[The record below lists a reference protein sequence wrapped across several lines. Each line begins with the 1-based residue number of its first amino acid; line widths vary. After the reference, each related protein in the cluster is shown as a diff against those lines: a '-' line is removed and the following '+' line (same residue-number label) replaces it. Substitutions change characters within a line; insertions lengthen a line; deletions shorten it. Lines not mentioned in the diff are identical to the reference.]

1 MWYTHRFAH
10 SKYANRVILCLYY
23 IECELIAVFIKI
35 LFDNWRHVFRPSVIH
50 VPVKC
55 PRSGG
60 IWSPE
65 WTFLK
70 GILAWIGEN
79 LNNNFQKSKMPG
91 GGCWSFNLTDTFV
104 TFYLARGEGSANE
117 DWARWEILHRP
128 AHDNFIFIDSFILFF
143 KQCLFVILMS
153 K

>member
-1 MWYTHRFAH
+1 MGFGNSEQNFGMIAPQFTMAMWYTHRFAH

-23 IECELIAVFIKI
+23 IESELFAVFIKI

-65 WTFLK
+65 WTLVW
-70 GILAWIGEN
+70 GIWLAFWLG
-79 LNNNFQKSKMPG
+79 
-91 GGCWSFNLTDTFV
+91 
-104 TFYLARGEGSANE
+104 
-117 DWARWEILHRP
+117 
-128 AHDNFIFIDSFILFF
+128 
-143 KQCLFVILMS
+143 
-153 K
+153 